1 MINIKLKENKGI
13 TLVTL
18 ILAIVIML
26 IISSILIYN
35 AGTATKTKA
44 LNSMYNDISALTN
57 KIQIYYSKYGEI
69 PIIKEQYINVESIKF
84 INQNDNDKYY
94 VIDLEALENVKLSYG
109 KDYESYK
116 QDKNQ
121 ELKDIYV
128 INEQSHNIYYIKG
141 VQVDEITYYT
151 IPGEYTKVDVPTVS
165 KKVQV
170 GKKYYASMELA
181 IEDIPNNEENS
192 IILLEDLEET
202 VTIPEEKIIKLELTN
217 KTITGTI
224 INNGTLII
232 TGEGSI
238 NSDAITITN
247 NGNLT
252 IESGNIT
259 TSSFTDNANAIY
271 QVSGNLKVLS
281 GTISNSSE
289 DRNTDIGR
297 GIAIRIVG
305 GSTKLLGGTISSKV
319 GNTLRIQ
326 GENAELI
333 IDGAELTSG
342 SVNSDMLATI
352 VLIDYDEQIVTL
364 NSGKIANE
372 VGGYAVAVV
381 KGTFNKAGGV
391 IEGSVSG
398 IITEVTQ

>member
-13 TLVTL
+13 TLVAL

-44 LNSMYNDISALTN
+44 LNNMYNDISSLTN

-94 VIDLEALENVKLSYG
+94 VIDLEALENVKLNYG
-109 KDYESYK
+109 KDYSKYK
-116 QDKNQ
+116 QNANA
-121 ELKDIYV
+121 ELTDIYV

-181 IEDIPNNEENS
+181 IEGIPSNEETS

-202 VTIPEEKIIKLELTN
+202 ITIPEEKIIKLELTN

-281 GTISNSSE
+281 GTISNTSE

-326 GENAELI
+326 GKDAELT
-333 IDGAELTSG
+333 IDGAELTSE

-364 NSGKIANE
+364 NSGKIINNA
-372 VGGYAVAVV
+372 GGYAVAVV
-381 KGTFNKAGGV
+381 KGAFNKIGGV
-391 IEGSVSG
+391 IEGNVSG
-398 IITEVTQ
+398 TITEK

>member
-1 MINIKLKENKGI
+1 MINAKLKQNKGI

-18 ILAIVIML
+18 VLAIVIML

-35 AGTATKTKA
+35 ADTATKTKA
-44 LNSMYNDISALTN
+44 LNSMYNDISSLAN

-69 PIIKEQYINVESIKF
+69 PAIKEPYTNVESIKF
-84 INQNDNDKYY
+84 INQNDSDKYY
-94 VIDLEALENVKLSYG
+94 VIDLEALEKVTLSYG
-109 KDYESYK
+109 KDYSKYK
-116 QDKNQ
+116 EGANA
-121 ELKDIYV
+121 ELTDIYV

-151 IPGEYTKVDVPTVS
+151 IPGKYTKVDVPTVS

-181 IEDIPNNEENS
+181 IESIPNNEETS
-192 IILLEDLEET
+192 IILLEDLEEII
-202 VTIPEEKIIKLELTN
+202 TIPEEKIIKLELTN

-224 INNGTLII
+224 TNNGTLII
-232 TGEGSI
+232 TGEGSV
-238 NSDAITITN
+238 NSDSITITN
-247 NGNLT
+247 NGDLT

-259 TSSFTDNANAIY
+259 TSSFADNANAIY
-271 QVSGNLKVLS
+271 QVSGNLKILS
-281 GTISNSSE
+281 GTVSNTSE

-305 GSTKLLGGTISSKV
+305 GNTKLLGGTISSKV
-319 GNTLRIQ
+319 GNTIRIQ
-326 GENAELI
+326 GEKAELT

-352 VLIDYDEQIVTL
+352 VLIDTYNQIVTL
-364 NSGKIANE
+364 NSGKVINDA
-372 VGGYAVAVV
+372 GGYAVAVV
-381 KGTFNKAGGV
+381 KGTFNKLGGV
-391 IEGSVSG
+391 IEGDISG
-398 IITEVTQ
+398 TIVE

>member
-1 MINIKLKENKGI
+1 MMNAKLKENKGI

-18 ILAIVIML
+18 VLAIVIML

-35 AGTATKTKA
+35 ADTATKTKA
-44 LNSMYNDISALTN
+44 LNSMYNDISSLAN
-57 KIQIYYSKYGEI
+57 KIQIYYSRYGEI
-69 PIIKEQYINVESIKF
+69 PAIKEPYTNVESIKF
-84 INQNDNDKYY
+84 INQNDSDKYY
-94 VIDLEALENVKLSYG
+94 VIDLEALEKVTLSYG
-109 KDYESYK
+109 KDYSKYK
-116 QDKNQ
+116 EGANT
-121 ELKDIYV
+121 ELTDIYV

-151 IPGEYTKVDVPTVS
+151 IPGQYTKVDVPTVS

-181 IEDIPNNEENS
+181 IESIPNNEETS

-202 VTIPEEKIIKLELTN
+202 ITIPEEKIIKLELTN

-224 INNGTLII
+224 TNNGTLII

-238 NSDAITITN
+238 NSDGITITN
-247 NGNLT
+247 NGDLT

-259 TSSFTDNANAIY
+259 TSAFADNANAIY
-271 QVSGNLKVLS
+271 QVSGNLKILS
-281 GTISNSSE
+281 GTISNTSE
-289 DRNTDIGR
+289 ERNTDIGR

-326 GENAELI
+326 GENAELN

-352 VLIDYDEQIVTL
+352 VLIDTYNQIVNL
-364 NSGKIANE
+364 NSGKIINDA
-372 VGGYAVAVV
+372 GGYAVAVV
-381 KGTFNKAGGV
+381 KGTFNKVGGV
-391 IEGSVSG
+391 IEGSISG
-398 IITEVTQ
+398 NIIE

>member
-13 TLVTL
+13 TLVAL

-44 LNSMYNDISALTN
+44 LNNMYNDISSLTN

-69 PIIKEQYINVESIKF
+69 PAVKEPYTNVESIKF

-109 KDYESYK
+109 KDYSKYK
-116 QDKNQ
+116 QNANA
-121 ELKDIYV
+121 ELTDIYV

-181 IEDIPNNEENS
+181 IEGIPSNEETS

-202 VTIPEEKIIKLELTN
+202 ITIPEEKIIKLELTN

-391 IEGSVSG
+391 IEGNISG
-398 IITEVTQ
+398 TITEK

>member
-1 MINIKLKENKGI
+1 MINTKLKGNKGI

-26 IISSILIYN
+26 IISSILIYSVS
-35 AGTATKTKA
+35 TATRTKA
-44 LNSMYNDISALTN
+44 LNGMYNDINALTN

-69 PIIKEQYINVESIKF
+69 PIIKEQYTNVTNVNL

-94 VIDLEALENVKLSYG
+94 VIDLELLENIKLSYG
-109 KDYESYK
+109 KDYSKYK
-116 QDKNQ
+116 QSANA
-121 ELKDIYV
+121 ELTDIYV

-165 KKVQV
+165 KKIQV
-170 GKKYYASMELA
+170 GKKYYATMELA
-181 IEDIPNNEENS
+181 IESIPNNEETS
-192 IILLEDLEET
+192 ILVLEDLEEAI
-202 VTIPEEKIIKLELTN
+202 TIPEEKIIKLELTN

-232 TGEGSI
+232 TGQGNI
-238 NSDAITITN
+238 NSDGITITN
-247 NGNLT
+247 NGELT

-259 TSSFTDNANAIY
+259 TSSFIDDANAIY

-281 GTISNSSE
+281 GTISNTSE

-305 GSTKLLGGTISSKV
+305 GSTELLGGTISSKV

-333 IDGAELTSG
+333 IDGAMLTSG
-342 SVNSDMLATI
+342 SVDSNMLATI
-352 VLIDYDEQIVTL
+352 VLIDYNEQRVTL
-364 NSGKIANE
+364 NSGKIINNA
-372 VGGYAVAVV
+372 GGYAVAVV
-381 KGTFNKAGGV
+381 KGTFNKTGGV

-398 IITEVTQ
+398 TIVE

>member
-1 MINIKLKENKGI
+1 MINTKLKGNKGI

-26 IISSILIYN
+26 IISSILIYS
-35 AGTATKTKA
+35 ASTATRTKA
-44 LNSMYNDISALTN
+44 LNSMYNDINALTN

-69 PIIKEQYINVESIKF
+69 PIIKEQYTNVTNVNL

-94 VIDLEALENVKLSYG
+94 VIDLELLENIKLSYG
-109 KDYESYK
+109 KDYSKYK
-116 QDKNQ
+116 QSANA
-121 ELKDIYV
+121 ELTDIYV

-165 KKVQV
+165 KKIQV
-170 GKKYYASMELA
+170 GKKYYATMELA
-181 IEDIPNNEENS
+181 IESIPNNEETS
-192 IILLEDLEET
+192 ILLLEDLEEAI
-202 VTIPEEKIIKLELTN
+202 TIPEEKIIKLELTN

-232 TGEGSI
+232 TGQGNI
-238 NSDAITITN
+238 NSDGITITN
-247 NGNLT
+247 NGELT

-259 TSSFTDNANAIY
+259 TSSFIDDANAIY

-281 GTISNSSE
+281 GTISNTSE

-305 GSTKLLGGTISSKV
+305 GSTELLGGTISSKV

-333 IDGAELTSG
+333 IDGAMLTSG
-342 SVNSDMLATI
+342 SVDINMLATI
-352 VLIDYDEQIVTL
+352 VLIDYNEQRVTL
-364 NSGKIANE
+364 NSGKIINNA
-372 VGGYAVAVV
+372 GGYAVAVV
-381 KGTFNKAGGV
+381 KGTFNKTGGV

-398 IITEVTQ
+398 TIVE

>member
-1 MINIKLKENKGI
+1 MINIKLKGNKGI
-13 TLVTL
+13 TLVSL

-26 IISSILIYN
+26 IISSILIYSVS
-35 AGTATKTKA
+35 TATRTKA
-44 LNSMYNDISALTN
+44 LNSMYNDINSLTN

-69 PIIKEQYINVESIKF
+69 PIIKEQYTNVTNVNL

-94 VIDLEALENVKLSYG
+94 VIDLELLENIKLSYG
-109 KDYESYK
+109 KDYSKYK
-116 QDKNQ
+116 QSANA
-121 ELKDIYV
+121 ELTDIYV

-165 KKVQV
+165 KKIQV
-170 GKKYYASMELA
+170 GKKYYATMELA
-181 IEDIPNNEENS
+181 IESIPNNEESS
-192 IILLEDLEET
+192 ILLLEDLEEAI
-202 VTIPEEKIIKLELTN
+202 TIPEEKIIKLELTN

-232 TGEGSI
+232 TGQGNI
-238 NSDAITITN
+238 NSDGITITN
-247 NGNLT
+247 NGELT

-259 TSSFTDNANAIY
+259 TSSFIDDANAIY

-281 GTISNSSE
+281 GTISNTSE
-289 DRNTDIGR
+289 ERNTDIGR

-305 GSTKLLGGTISSKV
+305 GSTELLGGTISSKV

-333 IDGAELTSG
+333 IDGAILTSG
-342 SVNSDMLATI
+342 SVNSNMLATI
-352 VLIDYDEQIVTL
+352 VLIDYNEQIVTL
-364 NSGKIANE
+364 NSGKIVNDA
-372 VGGYAVAVV
+372 GGYAVAIV
-381 KGTFNKAGGV
+381 KGTFNKTGGV

-398 IITEVTQ
+398 TIVE

>member
-13 TLVTL
+13 TLVAL

-44 LNSMYNDISALTN
+44 LNNMYNDISSLTN

-69 PIIKEQYINVESIKF
+69 PAVKEPYTNVESIKF

-109 KDYESYK
+109 KDYSKYK
-116 QDKNQ
+116 QNANA
-121 ELKDIYV
+121 ELTDIYV

-181 IEDIPNNEENS
+181 IEGIPSNEETS

-202 VTIPEEKIIKLELTN
+202 ITIPEEKIIKLELTN

-281 GTISNSSE
+281 GTISNTSE

-326 GENAELI
+326 GKDAELT

-352 VLIDYDEQIVTL
+352 VLIDYNEQIVTL

-372 VGGYAVAVV
+372 AGGYAVAVV

-398 IITEVTQ
+398 TITEK

>member
-1 MINIKLKENKGI
+1 MINIKLEENKGI

-26 IISSILIYN
+26 VISSILIYN
-35 AGTATKTKA
+35 SSTATKTKA
-44 LNSMYNDISALTN
+44 LNIMYNDINDLAV
-57 KIQIYYSKYGEI
+57 KIEIYYSKYGEI
-69 PIIKEQYINVESIKF
+69 PIINELYTNVNNIDS
-84 INQNDNDKYY
+84 INQNDNENYY
-94 VIDLEALENVKLSYG
+94 VIDLETLENVKLSYG

-141 VQVDEITYYT
+141 IQVDEITYYT

-181 IEDIPNNEENS
+181 IEGIPSNEEAS

-202 VTIPEEKIIKLELTN
+202 ITIPEEKIIKLELTN

-281 GTISNSSE
+281 GTISNTSE

-305 GSTKLLGGTISSKV
+305 GNTKLLGGTISSKV

-326 GENAELI
+326 GKNAELT
-333 IDGAELTSG
+333 IDGAELNSG
-342 SVNSDMLATI
+342 SINSDMLATI
-352 VLIDYDEQIVTL
+352 VLIDYNEQIVTL

-372 VGGYAVAVV
+372 AGGYAVAVV
-381 KGTFNKAGGV
+381 KGTFNKIGGL
-391 IEGSVSG
+391 IEGNVSG

>member
-1 MINIKLKENKGI
+1 MIDISLRQNRGI

-18 ILAIVIML
+18 MLAIVIML

-35 AGTATKTKA
+35 ASTVTNTKA
-44 LNSMYNDISALTN
+44 LNSMYNDINILRN
-57 KIQIYYSKYGEI
+57 KIQAYYIKHQEI
-69 PIIKEQYINVESIKF
+69 PIIKEEYTNVESIKY

-94 VIDLEALENVKLSYG
+94 VIDLEALENVNLNYG
-109 KDYESYK
+109 KDYLNYK
-116 QDKNQ
+116 QQANS
-121 ELKDIYV
+121 ELTDIYI

-151 IPGEYTKVDVPTVS
+151 IPGQYTKVEVPIVS

-170 GKKYYASMELA
+170 GKKYYASMKLA
-181 IEDIPNNEENS
+181 IDAIPDNTETT
-192 IILLEDLEET
+192 IILLEDLEEII
-202 VTIPEEKIIKLELTN
+202 TIPEEKIIKLELTN
-217 KTITGTI
+217 KTITGKI
-224 INNGTLII
+224 INNGTLTI
-232 TGEGSI
+232 TGEGYI
-238 NSDAITITN
+238 NSDDITITN
-247 NGNLT
+247 IKNLT

-259 TSSFTDNANAIY
+259 TSSFADDANAIY

-281 GTISNSSE
+281 GTISNTSE

-326 GENAELI
+326 GENAQLL

-352 VLIDYDEQIVTL
+352 VLIDYNEQIVTL
-364 NSGKIANE
+364 NSGKIVNNA
-372 VGGYAVAVV
+372 GGYAVAVV
-381 KGTFNKAGGV
+381 KGAFNKVGGV

-398 IITEVTQ
+398 TIME

>member
-1 MINIKLKENKGI
+1 MINVKLKGNKGI

-18 ILAIVIML
+18 VLAIVIML

-35 AGTATKTKA
+35 ADTATKTKA
-44 LNSMYNDISALTN
+44 LNSMYNDISSLAN
-57 KIQIYYSKYGEI
+57 KIQIYYSRYGEI
-69 PIIKEQYINVESIKF
+69 PAIKEPYTNVESIKF
-84 INQNDNDKYY
+84 INQNDSDKYY
-94 VIDLEALENVKLSYG
+94 VIDLEALEKVTLSYG
-109 KDYESYK
+109 KDYSKYK
-116 QDKNQ
+116 EGANT
-121 ELKDIYV
+121 ELTDIYV

-151 IPGEYTKVDVPTVS
+151 IPGQYTKVDVPIVS

-170 GKKYYASMELA
+170 EKKYYASMELA
-181 IEDIPNNEENS
+181 IESIPNNEETS

-202 VTIPEEKIIKLELTN
+202 ITIPEEKIIKLELTN

-224 INNGTLII
+224 TNNGTLII

-238 NSDAITITN
+238 NSDGITITN
-247 NGNLT
+247 NGDLT

-259 TSSFTDNANAIY
+259 TSSFADNANAIY
-271 QVSGNLKVLS
+271 QVSGNLKILS
-281 GTISNSSE
+281 GTISNTSE

-326 GENAELI
+326 GENAELN

-352 VLIDYDEQIVTL
+352 VLIDTYNQIVNL
-364 NSGKIANE
+364 NSGKVINDA
-372 VGGYAVAVV
+372 GGYAVAVV

-391 IEGSVSG
+391 IEGNVSG
-398 IITEVTQ
+398 TIIE

>member
-1 MINIKLKENKGI
+1 MINVKENKGI

-35 AGTATKTKA
+35 SSTVAKTKA
-44 LNSMYNDISALTN
+44 LNSMYNDINSLAV
-57 KIQIYYSKYGEI
+57 KIEIYYSKHEEI
-69 PIIKEQYINVESIKF
+69 PILKEEFTNINNISS
-84 INQNDNDKYY
+84 INQNDNENYY
-94 VIDLEALENVKLSYG
+94 VIDLEALENIKLRYG

-116 QDKNQ
+116 QKTNS
-121 ELKDIYV
+121 ELTDIYV

-141 VQVDEITYYT
+141 VQVDGKTYYT
-151 IPGEYTKVDVPTVS
+151 VPEEYAKVDVPTVS

-170 GKKYYASMELA
+170 GKRYYASMKLA
-181 IEDIPNNEENS
+181 IDAVPDGVETT

-202 VTIPEEKIIKLELTN
+202 ITIPTEKIVKLELTN
-217 KTITGTI
+217 KTITGKIT
-224 INNGTLII
+224 NNGTLTI
-232 TGEGSI
+232 TGEGNI

-247 NGNLT
+247 NGELT

-259 TSSFTDNANAIY
+259 TSSFDDNANAIY
-271 QVSGNLKVLS
+271 QTAGKLKILS
-281 GTISNSSE
+281 GTISNICE
-289 DRNTDIGR
+289 ERNTDIGR

-305 GSTKLLGGTISSKV
+305 GSTEILGGTISSKV
-319 GNTLRIQ
+319 GNTLRMQ
-326 GENAELI
+326 GKNSELT

-352 VLIDYDEQIVTL
+352 VLIDYYEQIVNM
-364 NSGKIANE
+364 NSGKIINDA
-372 VGGYAVAVV
+372 GGYAVAVV

>member
-1 MINIKLKENKGI
+1 MINIALKQNKGI

-18 ILAIVIML
+18 MLAIVIML

-35 AGTATKTKA
+35 ASTGTKTKA
-44 LNSMYNDISALTN
+44 LNSMYNDISILTN
-57 KIQIYYSKYGEI
+57 KIQTYYSKYQEI
-69 PIIKEQYINVESIKF
+69 PVIKELYTNVESIKF

-94 VIDLEALENVKLSYG
+94 AIDLEALENIRLSYG
-109 KDYESYK
+109 KDYTNYK
-116 QDKNQ
+116 QGANA
-121 ELKDIYV
+121 ELTDIYV

-151 IPGEYTKVDVPTVS
+151 IPGQYTKVDVPIVS

-170 GKKYYASMELA
+170 GKKYYANMELA
-181 IEDIPNNEENS
+181 IESIPNNEETS
-192 IILLEDLEET
+192 IILLEDIEET
-202 VTIPEEKIIKLELTN
+202 IIIPEEKIIKLELTN

-224 INNGTLII
+224 TNNGTLII

-238 NSDAITITN
+238 NSDSITITN
-247 NGNLT
+247 NGDLT

-259 TSSFTDNANAIY
+259 TSSFADNANAIY
-271 QVSGNLKVLS
+271 QVSGKLKVLS
-281 GTISNSSE
+281 GTVSNTSE
-289 DRNTDIGR
+289 ERNTDIGR

-305 GSTKLLGGTISSKV
+305 GSTKLLGGTISSKL

-326 GENAELI
+326 GENAELL

-352 VLIDYDEQIVTL
+352 VLIDTYNQIVTL
-364 NSGKIANE
+364 NSGKVINDA
-372 VGGYAVAVV
+372 GGYAVAVV
-381 KGTFNKAGGV
+381 KGTFNKLGGA
-391 IEGSVSG
+391 IEGDISG
-398 IITEVTQ
+398 TIAEIAG

>member
-13 TLVTL
+13 TLVAL

-44 LNSMYNDISALTN
+44 LNNMYNDISSLTN

-69 PIIKEQYINVESIKF
+69 PAVKEPYTNVESIKF

-109 KDYESYK
+109 RDYESYK

-305 GSTKLLGGTISSKV
+305 GSTKLIGGTISSKV

-326 GENAELI
+326 GENAELT

-352 VLIDYDEQIVTL
+352 VLIDYNEQIVTL
-364 NSGKIANE
+364 NSGKIINNA
-372 VGGYAVAVV
+372 GGYAVAVV

-398 IITEVTQ
+398 TITEVTQ

>member
-1 MINIKLKENKGI
+1 MINTKLKGNKGI
-13 TLVTL
+13 THVTL

-26 IISSILIYN
+26 IISSILIYSVS
-35 AGTATKTKA
+35 TATRTKA
-44 LNSMYNDISALTN
+44 LNGMYNDINALTN

-69 PIIKEQYINVESIKF
+69 PIIKEQYTNVTNVNL

-94 VIDLEALENVKLSYG
+94 VIDLELLENIKLSYG
-109 KDYESYK
+109 KDYSKYK
-116 QDKNQ
+116 QSANA
-121 ELKDIYV
+121 ELTDIYV

-165 KKVQV
+165 KKIQV
-170 GKKYYASMELA
+170 GKKYYATMELA
-181 IEDIPNNEENS
+181 IESIPNNEETS
-192 IILLEDLEET
+192 ILLLEDLEEAI
-202 VTIPEEKIIKLELTN
+202 TIPEEKIIKLELTN

-224 INNGTLII
+224 INNGALII
-232 TGEGSI
+232 TGQGNI
-238 NSDAITITN
+238 NSDGITITN
-247 NGNLT
+247 NGELT

-259 TSSFTDNANAIY
+259 TSSFIDDANAIY

-281 GTISNSSE
+281 GTISNTSE

-305 GSTKLLGGTISSKV
+305 GSTELLGGTISSKV

-333 IDGAELTSG
+333 IDGAMLTSG
-342 SVNSDMLATI
+342 SVDSNMLATI
-352 VLIDYDEQIVTL
+352 VLIDYNEQRVTL
-364 NSGKIANE
+364 NSGKIINNA
-372 VGGYAVAVV
+372 GGYAVAVV
-381 KGTFNKAGGV
+381 KGTFNKTGGV

-398 IITEVTQ
+398 TIVE

>member
-1 MINIKLKENKGI
+1 MINTKLKGNKGI

-26 IISSILIYN
+26 IISSILIYSVS
-35 AGTATKTKA
+35 TATRTKA
-44 LNSMYNDISALTN
+44 LNGMYNDINALTN

-69 PIIKEQYINVESIKF
+69 PIIKEQYTNVTNVNL

-94 VIDLEALENVKLSYG
+94 VIDLELLENIKLSYG
-109 KDYESYK
+109 KDYSKYK
-116 QDKNQ
+116 QSANA
-121 ELKDIYV
+121 ELTDIYV

-165 KKVQV
+165 KKIQV
-170 GKKYYASMELA
+170 GKKYYATMELA
-181 IEDIPNNEENS
+181 IESIPNNEETS
-192 IILLEDLEET
+192 ILLLEDLEESI
-202 VTIPEEKIIKLELTN
+202 TIPEEKIIKLELTN

-232 TGEGSI
+232 TGQGNI
-238 NSDAITITN
+238 NSDGITITN
-247 NGNLT
+247 NGELT

-259 TSSFTDNANAIY
+259 TSSFIDDANAIY

-281 GTISNSSE
+281 GTISNTSE

-305 GSTKLLGGTISSKV
+305 GSTELLGGTISSKV

-333 IDGAELTSG
+333 IDGAMLTSG
-342 SVNSDMLATI
+342 SVDSNMLATI
-352 VLIDYDEQIVTL
+352 VLIDYNEQRVTL
-364 NSGKIANE
+364 NSGKIINNA
-372 VGGYAVAVV
+372 GGYAVAVV
-381 KGTFNKAGGV
+381 KGTFNKTGGV

-398 IITEVTQ
+398 TIVE

>member
-1 MINIKLKENKGI
+1 MINTKLKGNKGI

-26 IISSILIYN
+26 IISSILIYSVS
-35 AGTATKTKA
+35 TATRTKA
-44 LNSMYNDISALTN
+44 LNGMYNDINALTN

-69 PIIKEQYINVESIKF
+69 PIIKEQYTNVTNVNL

-94 VIDLEALENVKLSYG
+94 VIDLELLENIKLSYG
-109 KDYESYK
+109 KDYSKYK
-116 QDKNQ
+116 QSANA
-121 ELKDIYV
+121 ELTDIYV

-165 KKVQV
+165 KKIQV
-170 GKKYYASMELA
+170 GKKYYATMELA
-181 IEDIPNNEENS
+181 IESIPNNEETS
-192 IILLEDLEET
+192 ILLLEDLEEAI
-202 VTIPEEKIIKLELTN
+202 TIPEEKIIKLELTN

-232 TGEGSI
+232 TGQGNI
-238 NSDAITITN
+238 NSDGITITN
-247 NGNLT
+247 NGELT

-259 TSSFTDNANAIY
+259 TSSFIDDANAIY

-281 GTISNSSE
+281 GTISNTSE

-305 GSTKLLGGTISSKV
+305 GSTELLGGTISSKV

-333 IDGAELTSG
+333 IDGAMLTSG
-342 SVNSDMLATI
+342 SVDSNMLATI
-352 VLIDYDEQIVTL
+352 VLIDYNEQRVTL
-364 NSGKIANE
+364 NSGKIINNA
-372 VGGYAVAVV
+372 GGYAVAVV
-381 KGTFNKAGGV
+381 KGTFNKTGGV

-398 IITEVTQ
+398 TIVE

>member
-1 MINIKLKENKGI
+1 MIIRKLKENRGI

-35 AGTATKTKA
+35 SGTATKTKA
-44 LNSMYNDISALTN
+44 LNNMYNDIRSLTN

-69 PIIKEQYINVESIKF
+69 PVIKEQYTNVNNITS
-84 INQNDNDKYY
+84 INQNDNDNYY
-94 VIDLEALENVKLSYG
+94 VIDLEILENVILSYG
-109 KDYESYK
+109 KDYSKYK
-116 QDKNQ
+116 QSANM
-121 ELKDIYV
+121 ELTDIYV

-141 VQVDEITYYT
+141 VQFDEKTYYT

-165 KKVQV
+165 KKIQV
-170 GKKYYASMELA
+170 GKKYYATMALA
-181 IEDIPNNEENS
+181 ITEIPNNEETS

-202 VTIPEEKIIKLELTN
+202 ITIPEEKIIKLELTN

-238 NSDAITITN
+238 NSNGITITN
-247 NGNLT
+247 NGDLT

-259 TSSFTDNANAIY
+259 TSSFADNANVIY

-281 GTISNSSE
+281 GTISNTAE

-319 GNTLRIQ
+319 GNTLRMQ
-326 GENAELI
+326 GQNAELT
-333 IDGAELTSG
+333 IDGTQLISG
-342 SVNSDMLATI
+342 STTNNLLATI
-352 VLIDYDEQIVTL
+352 VLIDYNEQIVNL
-364 NSGKIANE
+364 NSGKIINNA
-372 VGGYAVAVV
+372 GGYAVNVV
-381 KGTFNKAGGV
+381 KGTFNKAGGI
-391 IEGSVSG
+391 IEGDVSG
-398 IITEVTQ
+398 TITQK

>member
-1 MINIKLKENKGI
+1 MINTKLKGNKGI

-26 IISSILIYN
+26 IISSILIYS
-35 AGTATKTKA
+35 ASTATRTKA
-44 LNSMYNDISALTN
+44 LNSMYNDINALTN

-69 PIIKEQYINVESIKF
+69 PIIKEQYTNVTNVNL

-94 VIDLEALENVKLSYG
+94 VIDLELLENIKLSYG
-109 KDYESYK
+109 KDYSKYK
-116 QDKNQ
+116 QSANA
-121 ELKDIYV
+121 ELTDIYV

-165 KKVQV
+165 KKIQV
-170 GKKYYASMELA
+170 GKKYYATMELA
-181 IEDIPNNEENS
+181 IESIPNNEETS
-192 IILLEDLEET
+192 ILLLEDLEEAI
-202 VTIPEEKIIKLELTN
+202 TIPEEKIIKLELTN

-232 TGEGSI
+232 TGQGNI
-238 NSDAITITN
+238 NSDGITITN
-247 NGNLT
+247 NGELT

-259 TSSFTDNANAIY
+259 TSSFIDDANAIY

-281 GTISNSSE
+281 GTISNTSE

-305 GSTKLLGGTISSKV
+305 GSTELLGGTISSKV

-333 IDGAELTSG
+333 IDGTMLTSG
-342 SVNSDMLATI
+342 SVDSNMLATI
-352 VLIDYDEQIVTL
+352 VLIDYNEQRVTL
-364 NSGKIANE
+364 NSGKIINNA
-372 VGGYAVAVV
+372 GGYAVAVV
-381 KGTFNKAGGV
+381 KGTFNKTGGV

-398 IITEVTQ
+398 TIVE

>member
-1 MINIKLKENKGI
+1 MINIKLKGNKGI
-13 TLVTL
+13 TLVSL

-26 IISSILIYN
+26 IISSILIYSVS
-35 AGTATKTKA
+35 TATRTKA
-44 LNSMYNDISALTN
+44 LNGMYNDINALTN

-69 PIIKEQYINVESIKF
+69 PIIKEQYTNVTNVNL

-94 VIDLEALENVKLSYG
+94 VIDLELLENIKLSYG
-109 KDYESYK
+109 KDYSKYK
-116 QDKNQ
+116 QGANT
-121 ELKDIYV
+121 ELTDIYV

-151 IPGEYTKVDVPTVS
+151 IPGQYTKVDVPTVS
-165 KKVQV
+165 KKIQV
-170 GKKYYASMELA
+170 GKKYYATMELA
-181 IEDIPNNEENS
+181 IESIPNNEETS
-192 IILLEDLEET
+192 ILLLEDLEEAI
-202 VTIPEEKIIKLELTN
+202 TIPEEKIIKLELTN

-232 TGEGSI
+232 TGQGNI
-238 NSDAITITN
+238 NSDGITITN
-247 NGNLT
+247 NGELT

-259 TSSFTDNANAIY
+259 TSSFIDDANAIY

-281 GTISNSSE
+281 GTISNTSE

-305 GSTKLLGGTISSKV
+305 GSTELLGGTISSKV

-333 IDGAELTSG
+333 IDGAILTSG
-342 SVNSDMLATI
+342 SVNSNMLATI
-352 VLIDYDEQIVTL
+352 VLIDYNEQIVTL
-364 NSGKIANE
+364 NSGKIVNDA
-372 VGGYAVAVV
+372 GGYAVAIV

-391 IEGSVSG
+391 IEGDVSG
-398 IITEVTQ
+398 TIIE

>member
-1 MINIKLKENKGI
+1 MINTKLKGNKGI

-26 IISSILIYN
+26 IISSILIYS
-35 AGTATKTKA
+35 ASTATRTKA
-44 LNSMYNDISALTN
+44 LNSMYNDINALTN

-69 PIIKEQYINVESIKF
+69 PIIKEQYTNVTNVNL

-94 VIDLEALENVKLSYG
+94 VIDLELLENIKLSYG
-109 KDYESYK
+109 KDYSKYK
-116 QDKNQ
+116 QSANA
-121 ELKDIYV
+121 ELTDIYV
-128 INEQSHNIYYIKG
+128 INEQSHNMYYIKG

-165 KKVQV
+165 KKIQV
-170 GKKYYASMELA
+170 GKKYYATMELA
-181 IEDIPNNEENS
+181 IESIPNNEETS
-192 IILLEDLEET
+192 ILLLEDLEEAI
-202 VTIPEEKIIKLELTN
+202 TIPEEKIIKLELTN

-232 TGEGSI
+232 TGQGNI
-238 NSDAITITN
+238 NSDGITITN
-247 NGNLT
+247 NGELT

-259 TSSFTDNANAIY
+259 TSSFIDDANAIY

-281 GTISNSSE
+281 GTISNTSE

-305 GSTKLLGGTISSKV
+305 GSTELLGGTISSKV

-333 IDGAELTSG
+333 IDGAMLTSG
-342 SVNSDMLATI
+342 SVDSNMLATI
-352 VLIDYDEQIVTL
+352 VLIDYNEQRVTL
-364 NSGKIANE
+364 NSGKIINNA
-372 VGGYAVAVV
+372 GGYAVAVV
-381 KGTFNKAGGV
+381 KGTFNKTGGV

-398 IITEVTQ
+398 TIVE

>member
-1 MINIKLKENKGI
+1 MINTKLKGNKGI

-26 IISSILIYN
+26 IISSILIYS
-35 AGTATKTKA
+35 ASTATRTKA
-44 LNSMYNDISALTN
+44 LNSMYNDINALTN

-69 PIIKEQYINVESIKF
+69 PIIKEQYTNVTNVNL

-94 VIDLEALENVKLSYG
+94 VIDLELLENIKLSYG
-109 KDYESYK
+109 KDYSKYK
-116 QDKNQ
+116 QSANA
-121 ELKDIYV
+121 ELTDIYV

-165 KKVQV
+165 KKIQV
-170 GKKYYASMELA
+170 GKKYYATMELA
-181 IEDIPNNEENS
+181 IESIPNNEETS
-192 IILLEDLEET
+192 ILLLEDLEEAI
-202 VTIPEEKIIKLELTN
+202 TIPEEKIIKLELTN

-232 TGEGSI
+232 TGQGNI
-238 NSDAITITN
+238 NSDGITITN
-247 NGNLT
+247 NGELT

-259 TSSFTDNANAIY
+259 TSSFIDDANAIY

-281 GTISNSSE
+281 GTISNTSE

-305 GSTKLLGGTISSKV
+305 GSTELLGGTISSKV

-333 IDGAELTSG
+333 IDGAMLTSG
-342 SVNSDMLATI
+342 SVDSNMLATI
-352 VLIDYDEQIVTL
+352 VLIDYNEQRVTL
-364 NSGKIANE
+364 NSGKIINNA
-372 VGGYAVAVV
+372 GGYAVAVV
-381 KGTFNKAGGV
+381 KGTFNKTGGV

-398 IITEVTQ
+398 TIVE